1 MFRRAIGLAI
11 IAVATLAVG
20 CARQPDDLTVF
31 AASSLVDVVA
41 DLATAYE
48 PSIRPDRVVVQTGAT
63 SQLRAQIEQGA
74 RADVFLLASAEQAEA
89 ARTAGLIE
97 TPRVFARTRLIVAV
111 SSGTDA
117 PATLEDLARPTTRI
131 VMSPIDVPI
140 GAYARASL
148 GKMSADVR
156 FGADFTP
163 RVLAN
168 VRSEERNARQQFAK
182 VRLGEANAAF
192 AYATDVVDGESGIRV
207 IEIPERF
214 NVMVAYAAG
223 TIAAS
228 RQPERA
234 RAFVAFLGGPEARRI
249 FRRYGFD
256 DP

>member
-1 MFRRAIGLAI
+1 MFWRAIGLAI
-11 IAVATLAVG
+11 IAVAMLAIG
-20 CARQPDDLTVF
+20 CARQSDDLMVF
-31 AASSLVDVVA
+31 AASSLVDVA
-41 DLATAYE
+41 SEIASAYE
-48 PSIRPDRVVVQTGAT
+48 PTIRPAHVVVHTGAT
-63 SQLRAQIEQGA
+63 SQLRAQLEQGA

-89 ARTAGLIE
+89 AQAVGLIE
-97 TPRVFARTRLIVAV
+97 APRVFARTRLILAV
-111 SSGTDA
+111 SSGSDA
-117 PATLEDLARPTTRI
+117 PAILEDLARPTTRV

-148 GKMSADVR
+148 RRMSADSR
-156 FGADFTP
+156 FGADFAN

-168 VRSEERNARQQFAK
+168 VRSEEPNARQQFAK

-192 AYATDVVDGESGIRV
+192 AYATDVADGESGIRV

-223 TIAAS
+223 TIVAS

-234 RAFVAFLGGPEARRI
+234 RAFVTYLVGVEARQV
-249 FRRYGFD
+249 FRRHGFD